1 MPIGNPFNV
10 TQYAILLSLLAK
22 VSNLE
27 VGNLNWTISDCHI
40 YVNQLEQIKLQLN
53 RFDKLLKWESFI
65 KNNDDKEIIKE
76 YKKIL
81 ESSDIEELMTLKHL
95 IIRENPE
102 LYLSNKDN
110 FYEFDNK
117 KENEDIKV
125 LKYKSLPYIKMPVA
139 Q

>member
-76 YKKIL
+76 Y
-81 ESSDIEELMTLKHL
+81 
-95 IIRENPE
+95 
-102 LYLSNKDN
+102 
-110 FYEFDNK
+110 
-117 KENEDIKV
+117 
-125 LKYKSLPYIKMPVA
+125 
-139 Q
+139 

>member
-81 ESSDIEELMTLKHL
+81 ENSDIEELMTLKHL

>member
-110 FYEFDNK
+110 FYE

>member
-1 MPIGNPFNV
+1 MRVCVKIV
-10 TQYAILLSLLAK
+10 Y
-22 VSNLE
+22 
-27 VGNLNWTISDCHI
+27 
-40 YVNQLEQIKLQLN
+40 
-53 RFDKLLKWESFI
+53 
-65 KNNDDKEIIKE
+65 DKEIIKE